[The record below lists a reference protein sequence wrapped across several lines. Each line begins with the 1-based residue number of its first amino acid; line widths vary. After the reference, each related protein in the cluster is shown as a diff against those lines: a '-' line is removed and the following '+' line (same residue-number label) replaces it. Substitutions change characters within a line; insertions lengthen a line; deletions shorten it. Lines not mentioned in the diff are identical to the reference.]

1 MRLRVDLK
9 IFIFLLIFY
18 LTKQIKIYEYIMIFC
33 MIHELGHIL
42 AGIFLKLKPEKIDIM
57 PFGLSVQFKL
67 FPDDYNNKVLKSNQL
82 QIKKIIIAMAGP
94 ITNFVL
100 IIAAYFMKLSIE
112 VKSIIIY
119 SNMIIALFNL
129 LPIYPLDGGR
139 ILKGILNIM
148 YGRKRTEKIMNKV
161 SNILIVFITM
171 ICAFLV
177 YVLKNIAIIVSLVY
191 LWFLIINENK
201 RYRTKEK
208 IYKIVEENN

>member
-9 IFIFLLIFY
+9 IFIFLFIFY

-33 MIHELGHIL
+33 IIHELGHIL

-100 IIAAYFMKLSIE
+100 IIA
-112 VKSIIIY
+112 
-119 SNMIIALFNL
+119 LFNL

-177 YVLKNIAIIVSLVY
+177 YLLKNIAIIVSLVY